1 MRKMLSPLALLLLMT
16 SCAQDMESPNLKS
29 PTISSIVWG
38 KTIIEYPDG
47 KTQEFKD
54 VRLWPDNAQAWNWAK
69 TGTRHKPGTQI
80 ADFQDF
86 FDTIDVLV
94 LSQGMDEL
102 LQIHPDT
109 IEFLKKSGKEFHI
122 AQTEK
127 AVEIYNRLAQSGKK
141 VGALIHST
149 C

>member
-1 MRKMLSPLALLLLMT
+1 MLFSIMFT
-16 SCAQDMESPNLKS
+16 SYGKNMKS
-29 PTISSIVWG
+29 PIITEIKWG
-38 KTIIEYPDG
+38 QTTVSFPNG
-47 KTQEFKD
+47 QTQVFKD
-54 VRLWPDNAQAWNWAK
+54 VRLWPGNAQEWNWSK
-69 TGTRHKPGTQI
+69 TGTQHNPGTQI
-80 ADFQDF
+80 ADFKDF

-94 LSQGMDEL
+94 LSQGMDEI

-109 IEFLKKSGKEFHI
+109 IEFLEKSDKEYHI

-127 AVEIYNRLAQSGKK
+127 AVEIYNKLARSGKK